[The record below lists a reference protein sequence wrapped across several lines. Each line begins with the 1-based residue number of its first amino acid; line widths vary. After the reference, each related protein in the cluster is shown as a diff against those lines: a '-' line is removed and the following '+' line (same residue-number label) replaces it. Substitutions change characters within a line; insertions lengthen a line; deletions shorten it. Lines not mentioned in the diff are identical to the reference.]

1 MVLRVV
7 VFTLSLLGFLVC
19 AALAVREVALAFDD
33 DASWGTPDWY
43 RDAVADG
50 TWERAGGAGLV
61 VLGVVIL
68 CLVLVVLRLTPRR
81 SPALTIQFGQP
92 DARVTVPVDVLERL
106 LAVVLATELR
116 GTARVRRVRLA
127 KRQGR
132 FATRARLSV
141 VPTDLVALHARALSL
156 VRRDLGAAGGLE
168 VDRLVLE
175 IDRFIHPE
183 EATP

>member
-1 MVLRVV
+1 MIGRVA

-19 AALAVREVALAFDD
+19 AALAVREVALAFND
-33 DASWGTPDWY
+33 DASWGTPGWY
-43 RDAVADG
+43 GDAVTDG
-50 TWERAGGAGLV
+50 TWERAGVAGLV

-81 SPALTIQFGQP
+81 SPALTIQLGQP
-92 DARVTVPVDVLERL
+92 DAQVTVPIDVLERL
-106 LAVVLATELR
+106 LTAVLAAELR

-132 FATRARLSV
+132 FATRTRLRV
-141 VPTDLVALHARALSL
+141 VPTDLLALHGRVLSL
-156 VRRDLGAAGGLE
+156 VRRDLDAAGGLE

-183 EATP
+183 EATS